1 MQNVRLNDPAFSW
14 KRYEDQYLC
23 LNLSLKFLSQI
34 VILTWENEEKKKKK
48 NEAQGVCK
56 VRRMG
61 KQNMEYASGS
71 KKAVIQSNQSME
83 VVVLYGLNVVLS
95 AAK

>member
-1 MQNVRLNDPAFSW
+1 MLEPFRQG
-14 KRYEDQYLC
+14 
-23 LNLSLKFLSQI
+23 
-34 VILTWENEEKKKKK
+34 ENEKKKKK
-48 NEAQGVCK
+48 NNEGQSVCK

-61 KQNMEYASGS
+61 KHQGVNGNGQDRIKPLENQ
-71 KKAVIQSNQSME
+71 KKKKKTVIQSNQSME